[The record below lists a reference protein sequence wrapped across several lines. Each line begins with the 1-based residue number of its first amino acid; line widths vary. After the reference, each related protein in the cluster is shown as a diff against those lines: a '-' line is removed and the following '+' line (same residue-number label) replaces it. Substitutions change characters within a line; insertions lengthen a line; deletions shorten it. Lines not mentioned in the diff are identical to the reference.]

1 MQKRSLI
8 IAVSVLVVL
17 GLVAGTVAYSTMHKS
32 VTLSVDGE
40 ETELTTFSDDVAE
53 VLAEE
58 GVDLSER
65 DVVQPAVDS
74 TIDDGTR
81 IAVRHARK
89 LTLAV
94 DGDRSSYWV
103 TATSVGS
110 ALNEIGTRFAGADLS
125 ESRGSYLGRGGL
137 ELEVVTP
144 KKVTLVSKKGKRRLV
159 TTELTVGDVVGSAGI
174 NTDRDDEL
182 TPAADREV
190 SAGMRLVATDV
201 VKRMRTVT
209 QAVPFQTTVR
219 YSDTMLEGRT
229 DVRRPG
235 REGKQRVNLRRVIAD
250 GDLRSRKVVDTK
262 VVQAPVDRV
271 EVHGTKEKPEPQPE
285 PQPEAES
292 ESSSSAPAAP
302 SAGTGVWDQLAQ
314 CESGGNWS
322 INTGNGYYG
331 GLQFNLGTWQAMGG
345 GAYAS
350 LPSEASREEQIA
362 VATKLRDTNGGYGA
376 WPACSASLGLPN

>member
-1 MQKRSLI
+1 VQKRSLI
-8 IAVSVLVVL
+8 IAISVLVVL

-40 ETELTTFSDDVAE
+40 ETELTTFSDDVGE

-74 TIDDGTR
+74 SIDDGTR

-103 TATSVGS
+103 TATSVGD
-110 ALNEIGTRFAGADLS
+110 ALDEIGTRFAGADLS
-125 ESRGSYLGRGGL
+125 ESRGSYLGRSGL
-137 ELEVVTP
+137 ELKVVTP
-144 KKVTLVSKKGKRRLV
+144 KKVTLVSKKGKRQLV
-159 TTELTVGDVVGSAGI
+159 TTEPTVEAVADSAGI
-174 NTDRDDEL
+174 KTDRDDEL
-182 TPAADREV
+182 TPAADRKV
-190 SAGMRLVATDV
+190 RPGMRIVATDV
-201 VKRMRTVT
+201 NKRMRTVT
-209 QAVPFQTTVR
+209 QAVPSQTTVR

-229 DVRRPG
+229 DVKRPG
-235 REGKQRVNLRRVIAD
+235 RDGKQRVTIRRVIAD

-262 VVQAPVDRV
+262 MVQAPVNRI
-271 EVHGTKEKPEPQPE
+271 EVHGTKEKPQPE
-285 PQPEAES
+285 PEPVS

-302 SAGTGVWDQLAQ
+302 SVGSGVWDQLAQ

-331 GLQFNLGTWQAMGG
+331 GLQFNLATWQAMGG

>member
-17 GLVAGTVAYSTMHKS
+17 GLVAGTFAYSTMHKS

-40 ETELTTFSDDVAE
+40 ETELTTFSDDVGQ

-74 TIDDGTR
+74 SIDDGTR
-81 IAVRHARK
+81 IAVRYARK

-103 TATSVGS
+103 TATSVGG
-110 ALNEIGTRFAGADLS
+110 ALGEIGTRFAGADLS
-125 ESRGSYLGRGGL
+125 ESRGSHLGRGGL

-144 KKVTLVSKKGKRRLV
+144 KKVTLVSKQGKRRLV
-159 TTELTVGDVVGSAGI
+159 TTELTVADVVDSAGI
-174 NTDRDDEL
+174 TIDRDDEL

-190 SAGMRLVATDV
+190 RRGLRIVATDV
-201 VKRMRTVT
+201 STRMRTGT
-209 QAVPFQTTVR
+209 RAVPFQTTVR
-219 YSDTMLEGRT
+219 YSDDMLEGRT
-229 DVRRPG
+229 ELVRPG
-235 REGKQRVNLRRVIAD
+235 RDGKQRVRIRRVLAD
-250 GDLRSRKVVDTK
+250 GDLRSRKVVDTT
-262 VVQAPVDRV
+262 VVKAPVDRV
-271 EVHGTKEKPEPQPE
+271 EVHGTKDRPEPEPEPQPE
-285 PQPEAES
+285 P
-292 ESSSSAPAAP
+292 ESSTSAPVVGDTA
-302 SAGTGVWDQLAQ
+302 VWDQLAQ
-314 CESGGNWS
+314 CESGGDWS

-345 GAYAS
+345 GAYAA

-362 VATKLRDTNGGYGA
+362 VATKLRDANGGYGA
-376 WPACSASLGLPN
+376 WPACSASLGLPS

>member
-8 IAVSVLVVL
+8 IAISVLVVL

-40 ETELTTFSDDVAE
+40 ETELTTFSDDVGE

-74 TIDDGTR
+74 SIDDGTR

-103 TATSVGS
+103 TATSVGD
-110 ALNEIGTRFAGADLS
+110 ALDEIGTRFAGADLS
-125 ESRGSYLGRGGL
+125 ESRGSYLGRSGL
-137 ELEVVTP
+137 ELKVVTP
-144 KKVTLVSKKGKRRLV
+144 KKVTLVSKKGKRQLV
-159 TTELTVGDVVGSAGI
+159 TTEPTVEAVADSAGI
-174 NTDRDDEL
+174 KTDRDDEL
-182 TPAADREV
+182 TPAADRKV
-190 SAGMRLVATDV
+190 RPGMRIVATDV
-201 VKRMRTVT
+201 NKRMRTVT
-209 QAVPFQTTVR
+209 QAVPSQTTVR

-229 DVRRPG
+229 DVKRPG
-235 REGKQRVNLRRVIAD
+235 RDGKQRVTIRRVIAD

-262 VVQAPVDRV
+262 MVQAPVNRI
-271 EVHGTKEKPEPQPE
+271 EVHGTKEKPQPE
-285 PQPEAES
+285 PEPVS

-302 SAGTGVWDQLAQ
+302 SVGSGVWDQLAQ

-331 GLQFNLGTWQAMGG
+331 GLQFNLATWQAMGG

>member
-1 MQKRSLI
+1 VQKRSLI
-8 IAVSVLVVL
+8 IAISVLVVL

-40 ETELTTFSDDVAE
+40 ETELTTFSDDVGE

-74 TIDDGTR
+74 SIDDGTR

-103 TATSVGS
+103 TATSVGD
-110 ALNEIGTRFAGADLS
+110 ALDEIGTRFGGADLS
-125 ESRGSYLGRGGL
+125 ESRGSYLGRSGL
-137 ELEVVTP
+137 ELKVVTP
-144 KKVTLVSKKGKRRLV
+144 KKVTLVSKKGKRQLV
-159 TTELTVGDVVGSAGI
+159 TTEPTVEAVADSAGI
-174 NTDRDDEL
+174 KTDRDDEL
-182 TPAADREV
+182 TPAADRKV
-190 SAGMRLVATDV
+190 RPGMRIVATDV
-201 VKRMRTVT
+201 NKRMRTVT
-209 QAVPFQTTVR
+209 QAVPSQTTVR

-229 DVRRPG
+229 DVKRPG
-235 REGKQRVNLRRVIAD
+235 RDGKQRVTIRRVIAD

-262 VVQAPVDRV
+262 MVQAPVNRI
-271 EVHGTKEKPEPQPE
+271 EVHGTKEKPQPE
-285 PQPEAES
+285 PEPVS

-302 SAGTGVWDQLAQ
+302 SVGSGVWDQLAQ

-331 GLQFNLGTWQAMGG
+331 GLQFNLATWQAMGG